1 MNTDQYIAL
10 LCTNIIVFNHIIEK
24 ARLSV
29 LLHSRLLQWN
39 HSERVRIH
47 GLSGGSDG
55 RLNVKQSVS
64 K

>member
-1 MNTDQYIAL
+1 MNSDQYIAL
-10 LCTNIIVFNHIIEK
+10 LCMNIIVFNHISEK
-24 ARLSV
+24 VGLSV

-47 GLSGGSDG
+47 GLSGGSG
-55 RLNVKQSVS
+55 GQTNVKQSVS